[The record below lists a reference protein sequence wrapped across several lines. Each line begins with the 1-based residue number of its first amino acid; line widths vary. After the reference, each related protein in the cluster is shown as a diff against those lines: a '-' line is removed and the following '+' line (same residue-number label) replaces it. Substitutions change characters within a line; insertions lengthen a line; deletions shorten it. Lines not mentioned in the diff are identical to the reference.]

1 MSVGPGGSPRTV
13 SKAYYN
19 IKEVEATHTDKAIV
33 QLMKEHNKLKKRLD
47 VVSQPDYLINLK
59 RDLRIT
65 EEEMKQQ
72 ERLKRQLK
80 VD

>member
-1 MSVGPGGSPRTV
+1 
-13 SKAYYN
+13 
-19 IKEVEATHTDKAIV
+19 
-33 QLMKEHNKLKKRLD
+33 MKEHNKLKKRLD
-47 VVSQPDYLINLK
+47 TVSQPDYLINLK